1 MLAKKE
7 VEHTNDQFVF
17 CDMVRQAD
25 VQPVTTSA
33 ERMGAWRASLR
44 AHGLL
49 RDAVLDGLTPAQRVP
64 GLSKAERLSGGR

>member
-25 VQPVTTSA
+25 VQPVTNSA
-33 ERMGAWRASLR
+33 ERMGAWRAYVVWAAR
-44 AHGLL
+44 GLGDPYKGCL
-49 RDAVLDGLTPAQRVP
+49 
-64 GLSKAERLSGGR
+64 